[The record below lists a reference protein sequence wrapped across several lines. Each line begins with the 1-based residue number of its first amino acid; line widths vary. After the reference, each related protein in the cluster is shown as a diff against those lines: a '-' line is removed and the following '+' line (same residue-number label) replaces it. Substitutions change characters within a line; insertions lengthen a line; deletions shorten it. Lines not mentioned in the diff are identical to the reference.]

1 METSTG
7 QGLTEEGNWKPP
19 HHGAGKTP
27 PFTVQK
33 KTQPKNPNLTI
44 GQEDLNGLLQTTLPY
59 LSLPI
64 SPVSSCWP
72 CCPAHSQ
79 GTWQQGSKKGTL
91 APARLFGGKL
101 GEATQNSECTRKSTF
116 ASRESS
122 ASGWL
127 LGRIPHCSQ
136 GFSWLLYA
144 SISDTALCRCRV
156 LRAGSLLLWWLGFDE
171 RFRCWRAEPG
181 RNRNFNHEAAAGGRK
196 TWRSSSLAGRGPW
209 VGTGAASPGMDPTWQ
224 LQNQDAAGQC
234 WGLPRDNA
242 GPAVA
247 TACNEELQISEV
259 NTLQGDK
266 RTNCT
271 KRWD

>member
-19 HHGAGKTP
+19 HHGAGKPP

-33 KTQPKNPNLTI
+33 NPNQKNPNLTT
-44 GQEDLNGLLQTTLPY
+44 GQEDLNGLLQTTPPY

-122 ASGWL
+122 AS
-127 LGRIPHCSQ
+127 
-136 GFSWLLYA
+136 
-144 SISDTALCRCRV
+144 
-156 LRAGSLLLWWLGFDE
+156 AGSWAGSPTAPRASAGSSTHPSPTLLSADAECSEQAPSSFGGRGLMKSLG
-171 RFRCWRAEPG
+171 
-181 RNRNFNHEAAAGGRK
+181 AGGLNLEETVTSIMK
-196 TWRSSSLAGRGPW
+196 
-209 VGTGAASPGMDPTWQ
+209 
-224 LQNQDAAGQC
+224 LQ
-234 WGLPRDNA
+234 
-242 GPAVA
+242 
-247 TACNEELQISEV
+247 
-259 NTLQGDK
+259 
-266 RTNCT
+266 
-271 KRWD
+271 